1 MEEEGEEKQGEEVEE
16 RGAARCPREAFVLPK
31 CSAHGRWGWCR
42 QGWEK
47 GTRGDGESK
56 HSLLRHSTGRGEGK

>member
-47 GTRGDGESK
+47 GMRGDGESK